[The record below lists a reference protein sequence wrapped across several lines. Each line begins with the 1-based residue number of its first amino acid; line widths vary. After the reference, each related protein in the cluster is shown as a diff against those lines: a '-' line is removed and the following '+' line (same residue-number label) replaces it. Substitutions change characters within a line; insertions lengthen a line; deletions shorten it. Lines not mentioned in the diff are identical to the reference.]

1 MSDFSSSSGEAKAAP
16 VEEEETKVLQL
27 KTDRAFAAFF
37 HSLPPRPD
45 TVRLFDRK
53 TFYSAHGSDAHFLAE
68 TYFRSRTALR
78 AWERTASALPLE
90 YVAVRE
96 GIEFRA
102 VLRLC
107 LVEQRRR
114 VEIYA
119 VSPRSGRWELAKR
132 ASPGNFDQI
141 GDDVFLDDVARSAA
155 ETAVAAAVA
164 VAGAPGSRVVG
175 VAYAD
180 FAAMELGVLEF
191 PDDEQFTNLECALL
205 QVGAK
210 ECFIPEPRVEQA
222 PGSIS
227 APSASGDAPG
237 DDTSVAG
244 QGVSSSAGTTDA
256 TGGGGGSGHKVTM
269 ERSARKLRA
278 VLEKCNIPAT
288 DCRRADYSRKDIEQ
302 DLGTLLGSVLHNL
315 PELELTHAMEALAC
329 LIKRLELLQMVGVGA
344 STAVVVGDDNDND
357 EAMDQDGDG
366 DGNSDKG
373 DNNSGNG
380 TNTETTTTTTPQ
392 PQQQRYY
399 RLKRVDLSRYMKLD
413 YAALR
418 ALNLVPGPGEGRSTM
433 NLYNLLNRCK
443 TAMGARRLLRWVKQ
457 PLVDVAEIGRRHD
470 LVEEFVGDGTRRS
483 ELCAALRTFSDVDRL
498 CKKLL
503 VGKATLQDTVS
514 LYEDCAGLEAVV
526 GLLEA
531 FAGACGRAERAA
543 LLRGAYGAPLARH
556 SAKLRKYAALV
567 EHLVDLDRARREHVY
582 EINTAWGDELRAV
595 DAARARARE
604 RMERLALQA
613 AQDLGVKAV
622 RLTETAQWGWVLR
635 ITKSDEKKLREHG
648 GRYTALDRRGAGAS
662 GGAAGVRFTCRDLEA
677 LSAEHRRL
685 SDAFARQSARI
696 VAKVLEV
703 ARSYVPV
710 FEAAS
715 DALADLDALLSLADV
730 SACRNYVRPALR
742 PLGAGRTVLVGARHP
757 CVEAAAL
764 AGDALA
770 SAGAAGGDFVPNDVA
785 LDRDTARF
793 VVVTGPNMGGKSTY
807 IRQAGVCVVMAQI
820 GCFVPCARAEITAV
834 DAVLCRIGAGDSQL
848 RGVSTFMAEMLET
861 AAILAAASPNSL
873 VIIDELG
880 RGTSTQDGFGLAC
893 AIAEHICLR
902 TRCFAFFATHFHE
915 LTTLA
920 DRLPCV
926 KNLHVTAATVRGRLI
941 LQYKVLPGPCDRSF
955 GIHVAELA
963 DFPQDVIA
971 IARQKAAELE
981 DFAPA
986 HKKPAPSADTD
997 ADAMTDTPAEP
1008 AGASQSQLHSLEA
1021 FVKQFAE
1028 IPLDAIS
1035 SPDDGKTLAA
1045 VKPLVDSFLASA
1057 DPDTLALLGVP
1068 AAPGTPAATPSV

>member
-1 MSDFSSSSGEAKAAP
+1 MTDFSSPASGSTAAQ

-27 KTDRAFAAFF
+27 KTDKAFTAFF

-53 TFYSAHGSDAHFLAE
+53 TFYSAHGSDARFLAE

-78 AWERTASALPLE
+78 VWERTAGALPLE

-119 VSPRSGRWELAKR
+119 VSPRTGRWELAKR

-141 GDDVFLDDVARSAA
+141 GDDVFLDDVGQSAD

-210 ECFIPEPRVEQA
+210 ECYIPEARPEA
-222 PGSIS
+222 PVS
-227 APSASGDAPG
+227 AAAATGSASGSG
-237 DDTSVAG
+237 DST
-244 QGVSSSAGTTDA
+244 
-256 TGGGGGSGHKVTM
+256 GSGDTAPAAGATM

-278 VLEKCNIPAT
+278 VLDKCKIPAT

-302 DLGTLLGSVLHNL
+302 DLGTLLGTVLHNL

-329 LIKRLELLQMVGVGA
+329 LIKRLELLQMVGAGSSPFGSV
-344 STAVVVGDDNDND
+344 SV
-357 EAMDQDGDG
+357 DGDG
-366 DGNSDKG
+366 DS
-373 DNNSGNG
+373 
-380 TNTETTTTTTPQ
+380 TNTSEKGEGASDGAATTTATTGTG
-392 PQQQRYY
+392 QRYY

-418 ALNLVPGPGEGRSTM
+418 SLNLVPGPGEGRSTM

-457 PLVDVAEIGRRHD
+457 PLVDVAEIGARHD
-470 LVEEFVGDGTRRS
+470 LVEEFVRDGTRRS
-483 ELCAALRTFSDVDRL
+483 ELCAALKAFSDLDRL
-498 CKKLL
+498 CKKLV

-514 LYEDCAGLEAVV
+514 LYEDCAALEAAVR
-526 GLLEA
+526 LLDD
-531 FAGACGRAERAA
+531 FAGACADPAHAA
-543 LLRGAYGAPLARH
+543 LLRGAYGTPLARQ
-556 SAKLRKYAALV
+556 AEKLKKYAALV
-567 EHLVDLDRARREHVY
+567 EHLVDLDKARREHVY

-604 RMERLALQA
+604 KMERLALQA
-613 AQDLGVKAV
+613 AQDLCVKAV
-622 RLTETAQWGWVLR
+622 KLAETAQWGWVLR
-635 ITKSDEKKLREHG
+635 ITKSEEKKLRDYG
-648 GRYTALDRRGAGAS
+648 RRYTALDKKGAGAS
-662 GGAAGVRFTCRDLEA
+662 AGGAGVRFTCRDLEQ

-685 SDAFARQSARI
+685 SDEYDRQSARI
-696 VAKVLEV
+696 IAKVLEV

-764 AGDALA
+764 SGDALE
-770 SAGAAGGDFVPNDVA
+770 SAGVAGGDFVPNDIT

-793 VVVTGPNMGGKSTY
+793 VIVTGPNMGGKSTY
-807 IRQAGVCVVMAQI
+807 IRQAGVNVVMAQI
-820 GCFVPCARAEITAV
+820 GCFVPCTRAEITAV
-834 DAVLCRIGAGDSQL
+834 DCVLCRIGAGDSQL

-861 AAILAAASPNSL
+861 ATILATATRNSL

-893 AIAEHICLR
+893 AISEHICQHIG
-902 TRCFAFFATHFHE
+902 CFAFFATHFHE
-915 LTTLA
+915 LTSLA
-920 DRLPCV
+920 DRLPYV
-926 KNLHVTAATVRGRLI
+926 RNLHVTASTVRGRLI
-941 LQYKVLPGPCDRSF
+941 LQYKVQPGPCDRSF

-971 IARQKAAELE
+971 IAREKAAELE

-986 HKKPAPSADTD
+986 HKKTRPDGTSESADGSGE
-997 ADAMTDTPAEP
+997 AESDAMTDAPAHSE
-1008 AGASQSQLHSLEA
+1008 QLQQLEA
-1021 FVKQFAE
+1021 FVRQFAA

-1035 SPDDGKTLAA
+1035 SPDDAKTLAA
-1045 VKPLVDSFLASA
+1045 VKPLVDSFLAAA
-1057 DPDTLALLGVP
+1057 DPQTLALLGVSGT
-1068 AAPGTPAATPSV
+1068 PGTPAATSSV

>member
-1 MSDFSSSSGEAKAAP
+1 MLFHLPHPLDLEKPEWDTAGAMSDFSSPASGSTAAQ

-27 KTDRAFAAFF
+27 KTDKAFTAFF
-37 HSLPPRPD
+37 HSLPPRAD

-78 AWERTASALPLE
+78 VWERTAGALPLE

-119 VSPRSGRWELAKR
+119 VSPRSGKWELAKR

-141 GDDVFLDDVARSAA
+141 GDDVFLDDVGQSAD

-164 VAGAPGSRVVG
+164 VAGAAGSRVVG

-180 FAAMELGVLEF
+180 FAQMELGVLEF

-210 ECFIPEPRVEQA
+210 ECYIPEARVEPPVSA
-222 PGSIS
+222 PGSG
-227 APSASGDAPG
+227 AGAGADASGG
-237 DDTSVAG
+237 AG
-244 QGVSSSAGTTDA
+244 GAGA
-256 TGGGGGSGHKVTM
+256 TM

-278 VLEKCNIPAT
+278 VLDKCKIPAT

-329 LIKRLELLQMVGVGA
+329 LIKRLELLQMVGAGSLSGDGTDMKDGNGGEEGTGA
-344 STAVVVGDDNDND
+344 STSESTSNA
-357 EAMDQDGDG
+357 
-366 DGNSDKG
+366 
-373 DNNSGNG
+373 
-380 TNTETTTTTTPQ
+380 TP
-392 PQQQRYY
+392 PPPPQRYY

-418 ALNLVPGPGEGRSTM
+418 SLNLVPGPGEGRSTM

-457 PLVDVAEIGRRHD
+457 PLVDVTEIGRRHD
-470 LVEEFVGDGTRRS
+470 LVEEFVRDGTRRS
-483 ELCAALRTFSDVDRL
+483 ELCAALKAFSDLDRM
-498 CKKLL
+498 CKKLV

-514 LYEDCAGLEAVV
+514 LYEDCAALEAAV
-526 GLLEA
+526 GLLA
-531 FAGACGRAERAA
+531 DFAGACAVPARAA
-543 LLRGAYGAPLARH
+543 LLRTAYVAPLAH
-556 SAKLRKYAALV
+556 QAEKLKKYAALI
-567 EHLVDLDRARREHVY
+567 EHLVDLDKARREHVY

-595 DAARARARE
+595 DAARQRARE

-613 AQDLGVKAV
+613 AKDICVKAV
-622 RLTETAQWGWVLR
+622 KLTETAQWGWVLR
-635 ITKSDEKKLREHG
+635 ITKSDEKKLRDYG
-648 GRYTALDRRGAGAS
+648 RRYTALDKKGAGAS
-662 GGAAGVRFTCRDLEA
+662 AGGAGVRFTCRDLEQ

-685 SDAFARQSARI
+685 SDEYERQSGRI
-696 VAKVLEV
+696 IAKVLEV

-764 AGDALA
+764 SGDALE
-770 SAGAAGGDFVPNDVA
+770 SAGVAGGDFVPNDIT

-793 VVVTGPNMGGKSTY
+793 VIVTGPNMGGKSTY
-807 IRQAGVCVVMAQI
+807 IRQAGVNVVMAQI
-820 GCFVPCARAEITAV
+820 GCFVPCTRAEITAV
-834 DAVLCRIGAGDSQL
+834 DCVLCRIGAGDSQL

-861 AAILAAASPNSL
+861 ATILATATPNSL

-880 RGTSTQDGFGLAC
+880 RGTSTQDGFGLAW
-893 AIAEHICLR
+893 AISEHICQHIG
-902 TRCFAFFATHFHE
+902 CFAFFATHFHE
-915 LTTLA
+915 LTDLA
-920 DRLPCV
+920 TRLPYV
-926 KNLHVTAATVRGRLI
+926 RNLHVSASTVRGRLI
-941 LQYKVLPGPCDRSF
+941 LQYKVQPGPCDRSF

-971 IARQKAAELE
+971 IAREKAAELE
-981 DFAPA
+981 DFAPS
-986 HKKPAPSADTD
+986 HKKTRPDGTTSSDTGSEPMVTDGPAE
-997 ADAMTDTPAEP
+997 ADAARP
-1008 AGASQSQLHSLEA
+1008 QQLQQLEA
-1021 FVKQFAE
+1021 FVEQFAA
-1028 IPLDAIS
+1028 IPLDTIS
-1035 SPDDGKTLAA
+1035 TPDDEKTLAA
-1045 VKPLVDSFLASA
+1045 VKPLVDSFLAAA
-1057 DPDTLALLGVP
+1057 DPQTLALLGVS
-1068 AAPGTPAATPSV
+1068 GTPSTPAVTSV